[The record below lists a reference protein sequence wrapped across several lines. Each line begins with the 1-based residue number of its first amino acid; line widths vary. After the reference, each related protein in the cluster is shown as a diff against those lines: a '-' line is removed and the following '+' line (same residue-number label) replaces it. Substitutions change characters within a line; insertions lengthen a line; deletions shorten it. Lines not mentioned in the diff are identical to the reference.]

1 MDNNYVENTQ
11 KIAVLRAN
19 GIGDLIVTLPAI
31 DALKE
36 TYPEAEIVLFG
47 KKWQAD
53 FLTSYRTNIDRVI
66 VLPNSFFLSKE
77 VYIDSYDQEMEVFF
91 TKMKLEKFDI
101 AIHFHGED
109 VFSNIFLSHLGA
121 KVTVGHQHKKAI
133 ALDRMASYF
142 YYQPEVF
149 RYLELVKTVAANTVD
164 IEPAIAVNQDEIDKA
179 KQILKKHNIYTSF
192 IILHPGST
200 DYRRQWPVSK
210 FAEVAK
216 YYIRKGMRIIITGTS
231 EEETLLDSLNEQIA
245 DPSACILRELSLSA
259 LAALMILSILVISN
273 DTGPLHL
280 ARTVDC
286 RTVGIFWG
294 PNVLN
299 WGPVFREKHGLAI
312 SWDLVCPM
320 CSTIP
325 AIPYPFEPK
334 SPECDHYFSFVENIT
349 VEEVIG
355 ETERVLKQKH

>member
-1 MDNNYVENTQ
+1 MDNNYVENTR
-11 KIAVLRAN
+11 KVAVLRAN

-47 KKWQAD
+47 KEWQAA
-53 FLTSYRTNIDRVI
+53 FLTPYRTHIDRVI
-66 VLPNSFFLSKE
+66 VLPKSFFLSKE

-91 TKMKLEKFDI
+91 TKMKQEKFDI

-109 VFSNIFLSHLGA
+109 IFSNIFLSHLGA
-121 KVTVGHQHKKAI
+121 KVTVGHQHKKAR

-149 RYLELVKTVAANTVD
+149 RYLELVKTVAANTVN
-164 IEPAIAVNQDEIDKA
+164 IEPKISINQDEIDTA
-179 KQILKKHNIYTSF
+179 KQILKKYNIHTPF
-192 IILHPGST
+192 IILHPGSS

-216 YYIRKGMRIIITGTS
+216 YYIRKGMDIVITGTS
-231 EEETLLDSLNEQIA
+231 EEETLLESLNEQID
-245 DPSACILRELSLSA
+245 DPLACILRELDLSV
-259 LAALMILSILVISN
+259 LAALMTLSILFISN

-280 ARTVDC
+280 ARAVNC
-286 RTVGIFWG
+286 RTVGVFWG
-294 PNVLN
+294 PNILN
-299 WGPVFREKHGLAI
+299 WGPLFREQHGLAI
-312 SWDLVCPM
+312 SWRLVCPM
-320 CSTIP
+320 CGTIP
-325 AIPYPFEPK
+325 ATPYPFEPK
-334 SPECDHYFSFVENIT
+334 SPECSHFFSFVENIT

-355 ETERVLKQKH
+355 EAERVLK